1 MKSDRNGNFV
11 LPGHEKE
18 KFIFITTPSGYK
30 TNNAY
35 HQKIE
40 TDKQS
45 YNFGVLPLVNKIDKK
60 ANHSFIHLADTE
72 IFNTENHED
81 WIGNIKNYA
90 ATENAAFI
98 MHTGDLCYENG
109 LREHIKL
116 MNTENMD
123 CPVFYGIGNHDLVK
137 GDYGEQLY
145 ESIYGPVFYSFDVGN
160 VHYVMTPMLS
170 GDYKPSYT
178 KQDVYKWLK
187 NDLALVEKGK
197 SVIVFSHDLLTNTD
211 QFKYGNETEYVNLND
226 HNLKAWIYGHWHNNI
241 VKKQGDVYTIC
252 TSTPDKGG
260 IDHSAAN
267 FRVIEVD
274 GKGEIKS
281 HLQYPKD
288 DLGKTHKGGRKI
300 EITVPIDRLPYFEKL
315 NK

>member
-98 MHTGDLCYENG
+98 MHTAIYVT
-109 LREHIKL
+109 K
-116 MNTENMD
+116 MD
-123 CPVFYGIGNHDLVK
+123 CV
-137 GDYGEQLY
+137 
-145 ESIYGPVFYSFDVGN
+145 S
-160 VHYVMTPMLS
+160 
-170 GDYKPSYT
+170 
-178 KQDVYKWLK
+178 
-187 NDLALVEKGK
+187 
-197 SVIVFSHDLLTNTD
+197 
-211 QFKYGNETEYVNLND
+211 
-226 HNLKAWIYGHWHNNI
+226 
-241 VKKQGDVYTIC
+241 
-252 TSTPDKGG
+252 TS
-260 IDHSAAN
+260 N
-267 FRVIEVD
+267 
-274 GKGEIKS
+274 
-281 HLQYPKD
+281 
-288 DLGKTHKGGRKI
+288 
-300 EITVPIDRLPYFEKL
+300 
-315 NK
+315 

>member
-1 MKSDRNGNFV
+1 M
-11 LPGHEKE
+11 
-18 KFIFITTPSGYK
+18 
-30 TNNAY
+30 
-35 HQKIE
+35 
-40 TDKQS
+40 
-45 YNFGVLPLVNKIDKK
+45 VNKIDKK

-267 FRVIEVD
+267 FRVIKVD